1 VVQIL
6 FLGVKDGNCLQNYK
20 PLINGVGFLVGPD
33 L

>member
-20 PLINGVGFLVGPD
+20 PLINGVLVGPD